1 MDFILFFSLAA
12 IIATVIALT
21 VSKIKKHLKKDEL
34 FEEENGH
41 YIVKLPDW
49 FFWLMYI
56 YTWLLGSVFA
66 YCLFIQKDTFTLIGW
81 LLSMP
86 ILLFGVVTYFAGK
99 AWRIDVFKDK
109 DYFIFRNIF
118 FVTRKIYYSECIGYK
133 YTMNSVV
140 VKTEKRKIY
149 VDYFLINSEYFNA
162 MLGTHGVKEIKRVPI
177 KKLTDKHIVIRTR
190 KLEVWITFVLLFLV
204 CAILIPV
211 LIINRETLTLKDL
224 ILSALLIV
232 ILVYFTLFEI
242 VIWRIDLFVDEDYF
256 LLRTIPFKTHKIYYD
271 DCINYKIGSDYLILK
286 TQKRKFRIA
295 LLSQNFDYLKE
306 LLIMHKVKV
315 KIKKK

>member
-1 MDFILFFSLAA
+1 MEFISFFSLAA

-99 AWRIDVFKDK
+99 AWRIDVF
-109 DYFIFRNIF
+109 RN
-118 FVTRKIYYSECIGYK
+118 
-133 YTMNSVV
+133 
-140 VKTEKRKIY
+140 
-149 VDYFLINSEYFNA
+149 
-162 MLGTHGVKEIKRVPI
+162 
-177 KKLTDKHIVIRTR
+177 
-190 KLEVWITFVLLFLV
+190 
-204 CAILIPV
+204 
-211 LIINRETLTLKDL
+211 
-224 ILSALLIV
+224 
-232 ILVYFTLFEI
+232 
-242 VIWRIDLFVDEDYF
+242 EDYF
-256 LLRTIPFKTHKIYYD
+256 LLRTLTVRCRKIKYCECLSYKLTMNSLTIKTVKRTIRIDSNAANLEVLAAMLTRYKV
-271 DCINYKIGSDYLILK
+271 DCI
-286 TQKRKFRIA
+286 
-295 LLSQNFDYLKE
+295 E
-306 LLIMHKVKV
+306 
-315 KIKKK
+315 

>member
-1 MDFILFFSLAA
+1 MEFILFFSLAA

-49 FFWLMYI
+49 FFWFI
-56 YTWLLGSVFA
+56 YCSIWFFVSMFVFDVFIKKNTLKSGELLP
-66 YCLFIQKDTFTLIGW
+66 FI
-81 LLSMP
+81 M
-86 ILLFGVVTYFAGK
+86 ILLFLVVPYVIGK

-190 KLEVWITFVLLFLV
+190 KLEKWITVVSVFLL
-204 CAILIPV
+204 CAILIPFV
-211 LIINRETLTLKDL
+211 LVNRETASKQELM
-224 ILSALLIV
+224 IC
-232 ILVYFTLFEI
+232 ILVIIISICFAVFEI
-242 VIWRIDLFVDEDYF
+242 VIWRIDLFADEDYF

-271 DCINYKIGSDYLILK
+271 DCIYYKMGSNFLTLK
-286 TQKRKFRIA
+286 TKKRKFYIA
-295 LLSQNFDYLKE
+295 ILSQNFDYLKE

-315 KIKKK
+315 KV